1 MTLQQKIH
9 DVWKTNRLLCNS
21 IPSEFLT
28 YAYSPYERLPRAV
41 FTIKDQTVAA
51 RTNQGV
57 AVESATVQF
66 VVFETSCAGALNDLK
81 QIISH
86 YDGKT
91 FDLEEDNK
99 YADFVLN
106 HFNVA
111 HDDNH
116 WKADVSFDVKT
127 FRL

>member
-1 MTLQQKIH
+1 MNIQQKIH
-9 DVWKTNRLLCNS
+9 DVWKTNRWLFTR

-41 FTIKDQTVAA
+41 FHVKDRTVAA

-66 VVFETSCAGALNDLK
+66 VVFETTFADALGDLK
-81 QIISH
+81 HIISH

-91 FDLEEDNK
+91 FDLEEDRK
-99 YADFVLN
+99 YANFVLN
-106 HFNVA
+106 NFNVV
-111 HDDNH
+111 HDNNH
-116 WKADVSFDVKT
+116 WKADVAFDVKT